1 MVTAPPLAVSISL
14 PLSSLLAGG
23 EQPVEEATGWR
34 ARWGGAAAAVAAPPL
49 PLSSSFSLSSGGS
62 RGIGRAPPP
71 PLCVILP

>member
-14 PLSSLLAGG
+14 PPSSLLAGG

-34 ARWGGAAAAVAAPPL
+34 ARWGGAAAAVPALPP

-62 RGIGRAPPP
+62 WGWGPKETPRHGFPP
-71 PLCVILP
+71 